1 MNLASVVKFTQRLK
15 TMENLCCH
23 QVLYGWGD
31 MNLLPSIYYSSP
43 VANYSK
49 VRVPGTIQLQLLVF
63 FCYTIPLGMIDVA
76 LEICPYQFGIF
87 YDLKCFLSS

>member
-1 MNLASVVKFTQRLK
+1 
-15 TMENLCCH
+15 MENLCMLSSSF
-23 QVLYGWGD
+23 VWMD
-31 MNLLPSIYYSSP
+31 MNFLPSNYSSP

-49 VRVPGTIQLQLLVF
+49 VRVPGTIQSFNLF
-63 FCYTIPLGMIDVA
+63 FFATIPLGMIDVA